1 MTSAFLNNVTT
12 VLLLTPMLLYIAKVM
27 NLNPIPFLLTMILAS
42 NVGGAGTLIGDP
54 PNIMIASSSGLT
66 FNEFILT
73 MGPIAV
79 VDLIIII
86 AIFYL
91 IYGRGL
97 KVDGHERQAMI
108 KTLDTLDERAAIQDT
123 ALFKKSIITI
133 FLVIVLF
140 FLHSSIGQ
148 ILHPIFPFV
157 DPAMTLEPAE
167 VAFHAMN
174 LAKRKNAD
182 VLFFSYSTRGRQ
194 GACIQFLCPE
204 RHVRPDHGP

>member
-1 MTSAFLNNVTT
+1 MW
-12 VLLLTPMLLYIAKVM
+12 
-27 NLNPIPFLLTMILAS
+27 
-42 NVGGAGTLIGDP
+42 GGAGTLIGDP

-86 AIFYL
+86 IAIFYL

-97 KVDGHERQAMI
+97 KVDEHERQAMI

-123 ALFKKSIITI
+123 VLFKKSIITI
-133 FLVIVLF
+133 FLAIVLF

-157 DPAMTLEPAE
+157 DSAMTLEPAE
-167 VAFHAMN
+167 VALHAMTP
-174 LAKRKNAD
+174 AKRKNAD
-182 VLFFSYSTRGRQ
+182 VLFFSVLDERTARRLHSTSVSRATCATGSWTMKSRS
-194 GACIQFLCPE
+194 G
-204 RHVRPDHGP
+204 GT